1 MRVAYKSLSISQQT
15 GTRLVDCG
23 HLESFSETYPVRAQF
38 SHSSSKLCPPMMLV
52 LLLVV
57 VLLEWKLAIPWSISA
72 VVVAEVEHLIAL
84 LHRPNVVVVVVVVA
98 VDVVVMMM
106 RYLCHVVDVGLW
118 WHRSSSFATV
128 DRVVFVVV
136 AVESGFV
143 ARVPAVVSLSL
154 HLLLIPFPSHL
165 GFRNECTV
173 FFGRCSFI

>member
-1 MRVAYKSLSISQQT
+1 
-15 GTRLVDCG
+15 
-23 HLESFSETYPVRAQF
+23 
-38 SHSSSKLCPPMMLV
+38 MMFV

-57 VLLEWKLAIPWSISA
+57 VLSEWKLAISWSISA
-72 VVVAEVEHLIAL
+72 VVAEVEYLIAL
-84 LHRPNVVVVVVVVA
+84 LHRPNVVVVVVA